1 MNDLQNLNLIEL
13 LPTSIAS
20 DETIRNIC
28 NAIAEKLQTINEKAE
43 LVLLLPR
50 LDQLPETL
58 VDELAW
64 QYHVDFYD
72 YAADI
77 NKKRA
82 LVRKAIDWHRRKG
95 TPAAVEEVCT
105 AVFKSAKVYENW
117 EYGGKPY
124 HFQVRM
130 ISEGI
135 PDKSVLDNLYRAIKE
150 SKNVRSW
157 LDALSFDRQI
167 AGSLFVG
174 GVYSSMRN
182 MEIFPSQI
190 KPQILNINNYFGAAI
205 YVHKGVEVTC
215 QTGQI

>member
-1 MNDLQNLNLIEL
+1 MNELSKLNLKEL
-13 LPTSIAS
+13 LPSSIAN

-28 NAIAEKLQTINEKAE
+28 DAIAEKLQLIDEKSE

-72 YAADI
+72 YAADVVA
-77 NKKRA
+77 KRA
-82 LVRKAIDWHRRKG
+82 LVRKAIAWHRRKG
-95 TPAAVEEVCT
+95 TPAAVEEVCA
-105 AVFKSAKVYENW
+105 AVFKSATVCENW
-117 EYGGKPY
+117 EYGGTPY

-135 PDKSVLDNLYRAIKE
+135 PDQSVIDNLYRAIKE

-157 LDALSFDRQI
+157 LDALSFYRQI
-167 AGSLFVG
+167 SGSLFIG
-174 GVYSSMRN
+174 GAYSAMRKV
-182 MEIFPSQI
+182 EVFPSQI
-190 KPQILNINNYFGAAI
+190 KAQTLRIKTYCGAAI
-205 YVHKGVEVTC
+205 WIHKGVEVTC

>member
-82 LVRKAIDWHRRKG
+82 LVRKAIDWHRRKLLL
-95 TPAAVEEVCT
+95 
-105 AVFKSAKVYENW
+105 
-117 EYGGKPY
+117 
-124 HFQVRM
+124 Q
-130 ISEGI
+130 
-135 PDKSVLDNLYRAIKE
+135 
-150 SKNVRSW
+150 
-157 LDALSFDRQI
+157 
-167 AGSLFVG
+167 
-174 GVYSSMRN
+174 
-182 MEIFPSQI
+182 
-190 KPQILNINNYFGAAI
+190 
-205 YVHKGVEVTC
+205 
-215 QTGQI
+215 

>member
-50 LDQLPETL
+50 LDQLPET
-58 VDELAW
+58 
-64 QYHVDFYD
+64 
-72 YAADI
+72 
-77 NKKRA
+77 

-174 GVYSSMRN
+174 GVYSSMRKV
-182 MEIFPSQI
+182 EIFPSQI

>member
-1 MNDLQNLNLIEL
+1 MLIF
-13 LPTSIAS
+13 I
-20 DETIRNIC
+20 
-28 NAIAEKLQTINEKAE
+28 
-43 LVLLLPR
+43 
-50 LDQLPETL
+50 
-58 VDELAW
+58 
-64 QYHVDFYD
+64 D

-157 LDALSFDRQI
+157 LDCFK
-167 AGSLFVG
+167 F
-174 GVYSSMRN
+174 
-182 MEIFPSQI
+182 
-190 KPQILNINNYFGAAI
+190 
-205 YVHKGVEVTC
+205 
-215 QTGQI
+215 

>member
-20 DETIRNIC
+20 NETIRNIC

-174 GVYSSMRN
+174 GDS
-182 MEIFPSQI
+182 
-190 KPQILNINNYFGAAI
+190 K
-205 YVHKGVEVTC
+205 
-215 QTGQI
+215 

>member
-13 LPTSIAS
+13 LPVSLAS
-20 DETIRNIC
+20 DETIKNIC
-28 NAIAEKLQTINEKAE
+28 TSIVGRLKLINEKAE

-72 YAADI
+72 YAADL

-95 TPAAVEEVCT
+95 TPAAVEEVCA
-105 AVFKSAKVYENW
+105 AVFKSAKVWENW
-117 EYGGKPY
+117 EYGGEPY

-130 ISEGI
+130 ISESI
-135 PDKSVLDNLYRAIKE
+135 PNQSVIDNLYRAIKE
-150 SKNVRSW
+150 SKNARSW

-167 AGSLFVG
+167 VGSLFIG
-174 GVYSSMRN
+174 GAYSAMRKV
-182 MEIFPSQI
+182 EVFPSQI
-190 KPQILNINNYFGAAI
+190 KAQTLRIKTYCGAAI
-205 YVHKGVEVTC
+205 WIHKGVEVTC
-215 QTGQI
+215 QTGRI

>member
-1 MNDLQNLNLIEL
+1 MC
-13 LPTSIAS
+13 A
-20 DETIRNIC
+20 
-28 NAIAEKLQTINEKAE
+28 
-43 LVLLLPR
+43 
-50 LDQLPETL
+50 
-58 VDELAW
+58 
-64 QYHVDFYD
+64 
-72 YAADI
+72 
-77 NKKRA
+77 
-82 LVRKAIDWHRRKG
+82 
-95 TPAAVEEVCT
+95 

-117 EYGGKPY
+117 EYGGEPY

-174 GVYSSMRN
+174 GVYSSMRKV
-182 MEIFPSQI
+182 EIFPSRI

>member
-82 LVRKAIDWHRRKG
+82 L
-95 TPAAVEEVCT
+95 EEVCT

-174 GVYSSMRN
+174 GVYSSMRKV
-182 MEIFPSQI
+182 EIFPSQI